1 MENPPFCLMK
11 TRPVILGGGSWRPQ
25 PGPSPWSRPGST
37 PKAAY
42 FRVRSW
48 EYHGEIYI
56 YIRVYIYITRIYIY
70 IEFRSSTIIHIYM
83 IIYIYLYVYS
93 GM

>member
-37 PKAAY
+37 SKAAY

-48 EYHGEIYI
+48 GIPWGERERDIYI
-56 YIRVYIYITRIYIY
+56 YRI
-70 IEFRSSTIIHIYM
+70 
-83 IIYIYLYVYS
+83 
-93 GM
+93 